1 MIIASF
7 HELGL
12 FDLEVTHGCRDY
24 KQARHVLNNDPYVSE
39 QMRAFFAELIKRCNV
54 KVPGNFLHF
63 QAIKHSPSEQI
74 VLANPEKYLVSII
87 NLTEAFIVPAFGTCF
102 YPDLRV
108 ATEIETRLVKSSVAF
123 RELIRRT
130 LFVSGVTERS
140 TLDNI
145 PEELVF
151 ELRIAIVEHNEAC
164 KAYIKADQCNRYTI
178 VTRTL
183 DRLYETMQDPRT
195 SVQAK
200 AYFMTKID
208 ELRASLPIMD
218 LVNYERSRMPAL
230 RRG

>member
-1 MIIASF
+1 MSIVYF
-7 HELGL
+7 HGLGL
-12 FDLEVTHGCRDY
+12 FDLGKNYGCRDY
-24 KQARHVLNNDPYVSE
+24 KEALDVLTNDPYVSI
-39 QMRAFFAELIKRCNV
+39 QMNAFFAELIKRCNM
-54 KVPGNFLHF
+54 KMPGNFMHF
-63 QAIKHSPSEQI
+63 EAIKHSPSEQI
-74 VLANPEKYLVSII
+74 VLANPEKYLVSTI
-87 NLTEAFIVPAFGTCF
+87 NLTEAFIVSAFGTCS
-102 YPDLRV
+102 YSDLRV
-108 ATEIETRLVKSSVAF
+108 ATEIEARLVKSSVTF

-140 TLDNI
+140 SLDNI
-145 PEELVF
+145 PEDLVF

-183 DRLYETMQDPRT
+183 DRHYETMQDPRT

-208 ELRASLPIMD
+208 KLRESLPIMD
-218 LVNYERSRMPAL
+218 LVNYERSRMPAV

>member
-1 MIIASF
+1 MSLIYF
-7 HELGL
+7 DGLGL
-12 FDLEVTHGCRDY
+12 FDLEKNYRCRDY
-24 KQARHVLNNDPYVSE
+24 KEARHALNHDPYVSI
-39 QMRAFFAELIKRCNV
+39 QMNAFFAQLIERCNI

-63 QAIKHSPSEQI
+63 EAIRDSPSEEI
-74 VLANPEKYLVSII
+74 VLANPEKYLVSTI
-87 NLTEAFIVPAFGTCF
+87 NLTEAFIVSAFGTCF
-102 YPDLRV
+102 YADLRV
-108 ATEIETRLVKSSVAF
+108 ATEIKTRLVKSSVAF

-130 LFVSGVTERS
+130 LSVSGVTERS

-164 KAYIKADQCNRYTI
+164 KAYIKADQCNHYTI

-218 LVNYERSRMPAL
+218 LVYYERSRIPAL

>member
-1 MIIASF
+1 MSLVYF
-7 HELGL
+7 YRLGL
-12 FDLEVTHGCRDY
+12 FDLGKKCSDY
-24 KQARHVLNNDPYVSE
+24 KEALDVLTNDPYVSI
-39 QMRAFFAELIKRCNV
+39 QMNAFFAELIARCN
-54 KVPGNFLHF
+54 KNVPGNFLHF
-63 QAIKHSPSEQI
+63 EAIRHSPSEQV
-74 VLANPEKYLVSII
+74 VLANPEKYLVSIL

-102 YPDLRV
+102 YSDLRV

-130 LFVSGVTERS
+130 LSVSGVTERS

-164 KAYIKADQCNRYTI
+164 KAYIKADQCNHYTI

-218 LVNYERSRMPAL
+218 LVYYERSRIPAL